1 MRSLKLLMA
10 GTLALAW
17 TMVQSGCGSKANA
30 NEKKPAVPVTVVKVE
45 QRDIPDLRN
54 YPGNTQ
60 AVLEAYMVA
69 RVEGFLE
76 KRMFE
81 EGMDVSS
88 DDMLFLIQQEP
99 YDAKVQ
105 QAQAE
110 VLDAEV
116 QVSYAR
122 TEYERNQPLAD
133 TGAISK
139 QEWDGYVRN
148 LESAVAQF
156 ESAQAGLELARI
168 NFGYTEVRAPFDGRI
183 GRRLVDVGNLVG
195 PGENENLA
203 LLVQLDP
210 MRVIFEPPGTELVEY
225 LRIWPS
231 TKVPVTV
238 QFQTSGG
245 NEVFHGELDLVD
257 NSLNTATST
266 FVARAEFPNPDRKVL
281 PGLFASV
288 QVKMGTLKDQL
299 VIPGEAIYSEL
310 QMQYVWAVDSKNTL
324 VRKPVKVTRTYQGMS
339 LITGLDKG
347 EMVVVQG
354 NPMALQPDKTVSPTV
369 ETVDAFIAQQSK
381 NATAAND
388 RVSGSGA
395 GSRAGSAN
403 STGGSSTKDASKA
416 KSKSS
421 DKDAKSG

>member
-1 MRSLKLLMA
+1 MRSLKLLTA
-10 GTLALAW
+10 ITLVLAW

-30 NEKKPAVPVTVVKVE
+30 NEKKPAMPVTVVKVE

-60 AVLEAYMVA
+60 AILEAYMVA

-76 KRMFE
+76 KRLFE

-99 YDAKVQ
+99 YEAKVQ

-116 QVSYAR
+116 QVAYAR

-148 LESAVAQF
+148 LESSVAQF
-156 ESAQAGLELARI
+156 ESAQAGLEMARI

-225 LRIWPS
+225 LGIWPS

-238 QFQTSGG
+238 QFQASGG
-245 NEVFHGELDLVD
+245 NTETFQGELDLVD
-257 NSLNTATST
+257 NSLNPATST
-266 FVARAEFPNPDRKVL
+266 FVARAQFPNPDRKVL

-288 QVKMGTLKDQL
+288 QVKMGTLKNQL
-299 VIPGEAIYSEL
+299 VVPGEAIYSEL
-310 QMQYVWAVDSKNTL
+310 QMQYVWAVNSKNTL

-354 NPMALQPDKTVSPTV
+354 NPMALQPDTPVSPTV

-395 GSRAGSAN
+395 GSASSADA
-403 STGGSSTKDASKA
+403 SSKKDAEKSE
-416 KSKSS
+416 SKSS